1 MYARRMA
8 QSWRWRNRCFCCHD
22 SWFCSHFS
30 FSHLFSH
37 ESNTWEYHSLL
48 VLSKSSVRILN
59 TWTQLSLTWR
69 LSVVMMSRTWDFMQ
83 SLLAEVFWT
92 SQCPL
97 NHEFLPKNIS
107 HNFFFGSIC
116 VIKSVT
122 KKTLRGLTVCTIF
135 TQGRTHLGNDDFFH
149 SRLFKWLN
157 TTLFWIFVYGIYMY
171 MYLHPIKM
179 TKA

>member
-59 TWTQLSLTWR
+59 TWTQFSLTWR

-107 HNFFFGSIC
+107 HNFFFRFNMRYKICDKKNSPRPNCVYHFYPGSYTPGKRRFFSFK
-116 VIKSVT
+116 VI
-122 KKTLRGLTVCTIF
+122 
-135 TQGRTHLGNDDFFH
+135 
-149 SRLFKWLN
+149 
-157 TTLFWIFVYGIYMY
+157 
-171 MYLHPIKM
+171 
-179 TKA
+179 